1 MVTKYPTTSSTTILG
16 LSFLAKMTSARPE
29 THQAKKKVAAELNM

>member
-1 MVTKYPTTSSTTILG
+1 MTSSMTIFG

-29 THQAKKKVAAELNM
+29 THQAKKKAAPEHKM